1 MDFCNLWFQFGWWK
15 FMSDRYTMAQAH
27 SMTARK
33 WAIEEHKDVD
43 SGEAN
48 RIQGLQEPFI
58 QHEKDA
64 AACKDV
70 ESNTTVENGSIGMVL
85 LLFVVGY
92 SAPTQAAIREDLNL
106 SLAEFSM
113 FGSLVTIGATLGAIT
128 SGRITDF
135 IGRKGD
141 PYSLDL
147 GRFFT
152 GYGIGVISFVLM
164 IVIGSSISFL
174 LGSFLSWRQL
184 ALAGLVPCISLL
196 IGLHF
201 IPESPRWLD
210 YIETLQSLPK
220 TKFLA
225 LFQSKHVR
233 SVVIGVGLMVC
244 QQSVGINGLSSGKIG
259 SIAYACMQVPFTV
272 LGAMLMDKSGRRPL
286 IMDQSLLL
294 DCVPILAVASVLIY
308 VGAFSIG
315 MGPVPWVIMSEIF
328 LIHVKGTAGSLVVL
342 VNWLGAWVVSYT
354 FNFLMSWSSL
364 GNNW

>member
-1 MDFCNLWFQFGWWK
+1 
-15 FMSDRYTMAQAH
+15 
-27 SMTARK
+27 
-33 WAIEEHKDVD
+33 
-43 SGEAN
+43 
-48 RIQGLQEPFI
+48 
-58 QHEKDA
+58 
-64 AACKDV
+64 
-70 ESNTTVENGSIGMVL
+70 
-85 LLFVVGY
+85 VGY

-152 GYGIGVISFVLM
+152 GYGIGVISFVVPVYIAEIAPKNLRGGLATTNQLM

-364 GNNW
+364 AKLLPETKGKTLEEVQACINS

>member
-106 SLAEFSM
+106 SLAE
-113 FGSLVTIGATLGAIT
+113 
-128 SGRITDF
+128 
-135 IGRKGD
+135 D